1 MSDTVRHV
9 GADET
14 GADWTN
20 DFKRVLHYERT
31 KVTATYTREGSKA
44 ALSAALPGIGAAAE
58 TIDTIELRV
67 TGVELADAEGDT
79 CKLTVS
85 CEAQLDSTTTS
96 TPLGE
101 PVYEVD
107 FVELRKKIE
116 EHPCCG
122 TLKRSG
128 STKFVDK
135 DPTWDDWPKLMDNNW
150 VAASSIPTFW
160 SSITPWTL
168 EVYTDLKKWG
178 VDEFVEYMPVITR
191 TLTYLARPN
200 GVGQSSGTQSNPPT
214 GSYDHISKY
223 DWLLGEDSA
232 VRRGDKYE
240 RKTKWMGCDSV
251 DPDLYPDWT

>member
-9 GADET
+9 GDDET
-14 GADWTN
+14 GSDWTN

-31 KVTATYTREGSKA
+31 KVTATYTREGAKA
-44 ALSAALPGIGAAAE
+44 ALEAALPSIGGAAE
-58 TIDTIELRV
+58 TIATIALSV

-79 CKLTVS
+79 AKLTVS
-85 CEAQLDSTTTS
+85 AEAQLDSTTTS

-122 TLKRSG
+122 ILKKADH
-128 STKFVDK
+128 TPFKDK
-135 DPTWDDWPKLMDNNW
+135 EPTWDEWPLFMESNW
-150 VAASSIPTFW
+150 SPRTGIPTFW
-160 SSITPWTL
+160 SSIGAWTL
-168 EVYTDLKKWG
+168 EQYKARKLKG
-178 VDEFVEYMPVITR
+178 VDEFVMYIPVVTR
-191 TLTYLARPN
+191 TLTYLARP
-200 GVGQSSGTQSNPPT
+200 VGLGEGSGTQSNPPT

-223 DWLLGEDSA
+223 HWLKGEDGA

-240 RKTKWMGCDSV
+240 RKTRWQACDDV
-251 DPDLYPDWT
+251 DAKIYPDWT

>member
-9 GADET
+9 GDDET
-14 GADWTN
+14 GSNWTN

-44 ALSAALPGIGAAAE
+44 ALEAALPAIGAAAE
-58 TIDTIELRV
+58 TIATIALSV

-79 CKLTVS
+79 AKLTVS
-85 CEAQLDSTTTS
+85 AEAQLDSTTTS

-122 TLKRSG
+122 KLQASA
-128 STKFVDK
+128 STHFPDTP
-135 DPTWDDWPKLMDNNW
+135 PTWEDWPMLMDNNW
-150 VAASSIPTFW
+150 ATATGIPTFW
-160 SSITPWTL
+160 SSIGAWTL
-168 EVYTDLKKWG
+168 EDYLSMKKKG
-178 VDEFVEYMPVITR
+178 VEEFVMYLPVVTR
-191 TLTYLARPN
+191 SLTYLARPT
-200 GVGQSSGTQSNPPT
+200 GLGERSGTQSNPPT
-214 GSYDHISKY
+214 GSYSYISKY
-223 DWLLGEDSA
+223 EWLLGEDGA

-240 RKTKWMGCDSV
+240 RKTKWMGAERIEGF
-251 DPDLYPDWT
+251 LYPDWT